1 MPAGDTEEAELG
13 LALRGDDS
21 HWCADRLA
29 CLACEL
35 LSVRGLTDGLRGA
48 GDQLV
53 VMVGGSSC
61 QHRPKGSNNG
71 PRARADGSGAD
82 NVGSKLRHLDV
93 VTDVLEPPAHDVRYQ
108 HVNGVA
114 ADVYRGEPHE
124 RRVTQSASVAA
135 KKGTRMEKD
144 SMGEMEVPAD
154 AYYGAST
161 QRAVLNFPISGQPFP
176 RRFIRALGMVKK
188 AAAQTNRELGL
199 LSRRRARAIAAAAQE
214 VIEGTLDGQ
223 FPIDIYQ
230 TGSGTSTN
238 TNANEVIANRA
249 NEILGGVK
257 GSKVVHPNDHV
268 NLCQSSNDVIPT
280 AIQLSAAMAIKDEL
294 IPALEQLRKALDAKS
309 HEFWP
314 LVKTGRTHLQDATP
328 IRLGQEFRGYAGQM
342 EESVRRARAA
352 IEELARIPLGGTA
365 VGTGLNSHPQYA
377 RLASVRLA
385 KATGVPVRETSNHFH
400 AQATLDVVVATHGAL
415 PTIATRLWKIASD
428 VRLMGTGPIA
438 GLGELRLPE
447 TQPGSSIMPGK
458 VNPVIIESM
467 LMVIARVYGN
477 DLTVLVSGQAGS
489 LFELN
494 VMMPVAAQAILESIT
509 LLAAATRNFSERCV
523 EGLQAT
529 DRGPE
534 LVERSPMVATAL
546 NPVIGDDEAA
556 KLGKEAMG
564 TGRSIRQLARG
575 RGVNERQ
582 LNKVLDLG
590 KMTKPGLEGPGGGG

>member
-1 MPAGDTEEAELG
+1 
-13 LALRGDDS
+13 
-21 HWCADRLA
+21 
-29 CLACEL
+29 
-35 LSVRGLTDGLRGA
+35 
-48 GDQLV
+48 
-53 VMVGGSSC
+53 
-61 QHRPKGSNNG
+61 
-71 PRARADGSGAD
+71 
-82 NVGSKLRHLDV
+82 
-93 VTDVLEPPAHDVRYQ
+93 
-108 HVNGVA
+108 
-114 ADVYRGEPHE
+114 
-124 RRVTQSASVAA
+124 
-135 KKGTRMEKD
+135 MEKD

-214 VIEGTLDGQ
+214 VIDGTLDGQ

-352 IEELARIPLGGTA
+352 IEELARVPLGGTA

-385 KATGVPVRETSNHFH
+385 KATGIPVRETSNHFH
-400 AQATLDVVVATHGAL
+400 AQATLDVMVATHGAL
-415 PTIATRLWKIASD
+415 RTIATSLWKIGSD

-458 VNPVIIESM
+458 VNPVIVESLTM
-467 LMVIARVYGN
+467 AIARVYGN
-477 DLTVLVSGQAGS
+477 DLTVTICGQSGS

-494 VMMPVAAQAILESIT
+494 VMMPVAGVATLESIA
-509 LLAAATRNFSERCV
+509 LLAASSRNFAERCID
-523 EGLQAT
+523 GLQAT

-534 LVERSPMVATAL
+534 LVERSPMLATAL
-546 NPVIGDDEAA
+546 NPVIGYDEAA
-556 KLGKEAMG
+556 KIAKESIR

-575 RGVNERQ
+575 RGVSEPA
-582 LNKVLDLG
+582 LTKVLDLG